1 MNKFITISCL
11 VLVVVCL
18 SLIKVVQGLYKEKDR
33 LTINNESLMES
44 VNLYKSNSGKYAASV
59 ISLTLEKSELEKNR
73 DELVATIKDLN
84 IKVKRLQS
92 ASSTSTNTQ
101 IKVQTII
108 KDSIVYRNGL
118 QDTLQSFSWED
129 SWTKIH
135 GEIKNKDVNMYI
147 NSVDTLKQI
156 VHRVPKKFLF
166 FRFGTK
172 AIRQEVVSSNP
183 HTKIVYSEY
192 IELKK

>member
-1 MNKFITISCL
+1 MNKFLAISCL
-11 VLVVVCL
+11 VSVVVCL
-18 SLIKVVQGLYKEKDR
+18 SLIKVVQGLHEEKDR

-59 ISLTLEKSELEKNR
+59 ISLTLTKSELEKNR
-73 DELVATIKDLN
+73 DELAETIKDLN
-84 IKVKRLQS
+84 IKIKRLQS

-101 IKVQTII
+101 VKVQTII

>member
-1 MNKFITISCL
+1 MNKFLAISCL

-18 SLIKVVQGLYKEKDR
+18 SLIKVVQGLHEEKDR

-59 ISLTLEKSELEKNR
+59 ISLTLTKSELEKNR
-73 DELVATIKDLN
+73 DELAETIKDLN
-84 IKVKRLQS
+84 IKIKRLQS

-101 IKVQTII
+101 VKVQTII
-108 KDSIVYRNGL
+108 KDSIVYMNGL

>member
-1 MNKFITISCL
+1 MNKFLAISCL

-18 SLIKVVQGLYKEKDR
+18 SLIKVVQGLHEEKDR

-59 ISLTLEKSELEKNR
+59 ISLTLTKSELEKNR
-73 DELVATIKDLN
+73 DELAETIKDLN
-84 IKVKRLQS
+84 IKIKRLQS

-101 IKVQTII
+101 VKVQTII

-135 GEIKNKDVNMYI
+135 GEIKSKDVNMYI

-172 AIRQEVVSSNP
+172 AIRQEIISSNP

>member
-1 MNKFITISCL
+1 MNKFLAISCL

-18 SLIKVVQGLYKEKDR
+18 SLIKVVQGLHEEKDR

-59 ISLTLEKSELEKNR
+59 ISLTLTKSELEKNR
-73 DELVATIKDLN
+73 DELAETIKDLN
-84 IKVKRLQS
+84 IKIKRLQS

-101 IKVQTII
+101 VKVQTII
-108 KDSIVYRNGL
+108 KNSIVYRNGL

>member
-1 MNKFITISCL
+1 MNKFLAISCL

-18 SLIKVVQGLYKEKDR
+18 SLIKVVQGLHEEKDR

-59 ISLTLEKSELEKNR
+59 ISLTLTKSELEKNR
-73 DELVATIKDLN
+73 DELAETIKDLN
-84 IKVKRLQS
+84 IKIKRLQS

-101 IKVQTII
+101 VKVQTII

>member
-1 MNKFITISCL
+1 MNKFLAISCL

-18 SLIKVVQGLYKEKDR
+18 SLIKVVQGLHKEKDR

-59 ISLTLEKSELEKNR
+59 ISLTLTKSELEKNR
-73 DELVATIKDLN
+73 DELAETIKDLN
-84 IKVKRLQS
+84 VKIKRLQS

>member
-1 MNKFITISCL
+1 MNKFLAISCL

-18 SLIKVVQGLYKEKDR
+18 SLIKVVQGLHEEKDR

-59 ISLTLEKSELEKNR
+59 ISLTLTKSELEKNR
-73 DELVATIKDLN
+73 DELAETIKDLN
-84 IKVKRLQS
+84 IKIKRLQS

-101 IKVQTII
+101 VKVQTII

-118 QDTLQSFSWED
+118 QDTLRLFSWKD

-135 GEIKNKDVNMYI
+135 GEIKSKDVNMYI